1 MHWLDLVIVAIIAW
15 LTFRALSVGLIREV
29 VTAVA
34 VVGGAV
40 LAGNF
45 YGELADDI
53 AFAVEDETWRDLVA
67 FGSIFIGVVVIGQIA
82 ASLLQR
88 VAALLLLGPVDRLGG
103 AAFGFLKGVL
113 VVEILL
119 FAALAFP
126 VSRGLDEAIEES
138 ALAPVFVDG
147 FPVLLQLLPAEFE
160 AAVEGLPT
168 DESPLDAVSRSH
180 GGSARVVGAR

>member
-1 MHWLDLVIVAIIAW
+1 MHWLDLVIVAVIAW

-40 LAGNF
+40 LAGHF

-53 AFAVEDETWRDLVA
+53 AFAVEDETWRNLVA
-67 FGSIFIGVVVIGQIA
+67 FGSIFIGVVVIGQIV

-88 VAALLLLGPVDRLGG
+88 VAALLLLGPIDRLGG
-103 AAFGFLKGVL
+103 AAFGFVKGVL

-126 VSRGLDEAIEES
+126 VSSRVDAAIEES
-138 ALAPVFVDG
+138 TLAPVFVEG
-147 FPVLLQLLPAEFE
+147 FPVLLQLLPPEFE
-160 AAVEGLPT
+160 AAVDAFPGDVTPA
-168 DESPLDAVSRSH
+168 DAVTSSP
-180 GGSARVVGAR
+180 